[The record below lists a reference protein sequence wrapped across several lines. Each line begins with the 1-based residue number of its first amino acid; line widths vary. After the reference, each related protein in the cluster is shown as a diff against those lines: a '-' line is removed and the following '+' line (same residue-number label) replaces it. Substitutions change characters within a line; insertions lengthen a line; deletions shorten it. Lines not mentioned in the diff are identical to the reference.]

1 MLKTFL
7 VTVGAKKLWQFNSSY
22 SIAQWKHSNRSIT
35 HRNCNKC
42 KFYNPYIFAI
52 WWCKPL
58 IVQTRTVRLNRIHSL
73 KYQMSTTSG
82 FKDIGISKSEFVERT
97 QFLYFTSK
105 LYLEILV
112 KLFALKPHQIQ
123 IKFAQMSSHSTQFY
137 GF

>member
-1 MLKTFL
+1 M
-7 VTVGAKKLWQFNSSY
+7 
-22 SIAQWKHSNRSIT
+22 
-35 HRNCNKC
+35 
-42 KFYNPYIFAI
+42 IF
-52 WWCKPL
+52 
-58 IVQTRTVRLNRIHSL
+58 QTRTVRLNRIHSL

-112 KLFALKPHQIQ
+112 KLFAVKPHQIQ